1 MCAGHLAKFLKIRRS
16 HVDASI
22 SHFVARS
29 KQRHKKAHRKQNC
42 LFLFNAPLLLCGL
55 FDLLCESSRTK
66 VRRRI
71 LNVHTTKKG

>member
-29 KQRHKKAHRKQNC
+29 KQRHKKAHRKQIR
-42 LFLFNAPLLLCGL
+42 LFLFMLLCFFAGYL
-55 FDLLCESSRTK
+55 IYYAKALARKFDGGS
-66 VRRRI
+66 
-71 LNVHTTKKG
+71 